1 MSLWH
6 RLKELLSDD
15 ASAGAS
21 PEALQVQ
28 LITGYTF
35 RNPALLDLALTH
47 RSAVAGE
54 GVNGESNE
62 RLEFLGDSVLGL
74 VIADQLFVD
83 HPEMSEGDLT
93 KTKAMLVNEVTLAA
107 ISRDGGLNRCVTL
120 SPEELR
126 AGGQERAS
134 IIADAFE
141 SIIGAIYSDGGYDA
155 ARDVILRLVYVRKDI
170 ITTDE
175 AQRNYKG
182 ELLEMVQARGD
193 GMPRYEVVM
202 ERGPDHAKEFHV
214 IVSVS
219 GKRIGNGVGTSKK
232 EAEQKAASVAI
243 ATYYDLTSE

>member
-1 MSLWH
+1 MSFWDRVQQLMSH
-6 RLKELLSDD
+6 VTTT
-15 ASAGAS
+15 AS
-21 PEALQVQ
+21 PQAIQVQ
-28 LITGYTF
+28 RITGYTF
-35 RNPALLDLALTH
+35 RDPRILELALTH

-54 GVNGESNE
+54 GINGESNE

-74 VIADQLFVD
+74 VVADQLFCD

-93 KTKAMLVNEVTLAA
+93 KTKAMLVNEVTLATIA
-107 ISRDGGLNRCVTL
+107 KEVGLNLCVTL

-141 SIIGAIYSDGGYDA
+141 SIIGAIYTDGGYAA
-155 ARDVILRLVYVRKDI
+155 ARDVILRLVYVRKTR

-175 AQRNYKG
+175 TQRNYKG
-182 ELLEMVQARGD
+182 ELLELVQSRGE

-214 IVSVS
+214 VVSVA
-219 GKRIGNGVGTSKK
+219 GRKVGNGVGTSKK
-232 EAEQKAASVAI
+232 EAEQRAASVALGHFDPPV
-243 ATYYDLTSE
+243 AE